1 MSTTRSF
8 PDGNECKAGL
18 CVKSLNAYRIRG
30 AIDSLNTRI
39 NTKVPNKTFDKII
52 KHGSPFSAAE
62 QMVYLPASGN
72 WGFCG
77 RRGIT

>member
-1 MSTTRSF
+1 MPTTRSF

-39 NTKVPNKTFDKII
+39 NTKVPSKTFDKII
-52 KHGSPFSAAE
+52 KHGSAF
-62 QMVYLPASGN
+62 
-72 WGFCG
+72 
-77 RRGIT
+77 